1 MSSPRSLA
9 EIADLVGG
17 KLEGDGAV
25 LISGVAD
32 LQGAGPADLSFF
44 SHPRYEAAAR
54 KSRAA
59 ALLVGSQAPKDLGQA
74 RIRVANPSA
83 AFTRVAMLFAPMEG
97 PRIRGIHPSA
107 VVASGVEIGKDVGI
121 GPHVVIEEGARIGDE
136 TQIGAGSYIG
146 RQVRIGSRCMLHP
159 RVYVGDRCLLG
170 SRVVLH
176 PGAVVGADGFG
187 YEMKEGKH
195 HKIPQLGYVQIDDD
209 AEIGANTTI
218 DRGRFART
226 HIGEGAKIDNLV
238 MIAHNCVVGPHSV
251 IVAQSGL
258 SGSTTTGHHVTIA
271 GHVGTVGHIHI
282 GSGAILT
289 AKSGVTKD
297 VPEGQTWRGAP
308 ARPIKE
314 QMEMEAYIQQL
325 PQLAKRLKVLE
336 AGQKSSAAPAG
347 TKKSSTRPNLP
358 IRGKKIRRK
367 K

>member
-9 EIADLVGG
+9 EIAELVGG
-17 KLEGDGAV
+17 KLEGDGA
-25 LISGVAD
+25 LAITGVAD
-32 LQGAGPADLSFF
+32 LQGAGPTEISFF
-44 SHPRYEAAAR
+44 AHPRYEAAAR
-54 KSRAA
+54 QTLAG
-59 ALLVGSQAPKDLGQA
+59 ALLVGPQAPKDLGNA

-83 AFTRVAMLFAPMEG
+83 AFTRVAVLFAPPEVPKLAG
-97 PRIRGIHPSA
+97 VHSSA
-107 VVASGVEIGKDVGI
+107 VVSAAARLGRDVGI
-121 GPHVVIEEGARIGDE
+121 GPYVVIEEGAFVGDE
-136 TQIGAGSYIG
+136 TQIAAGSYVG
-146 RQVRIGSRCMLHP
+146 RNVRIGARCFLHP
-159 RVYVGDRCLLG
+159 RVYVGERCVIG
-170 SRVVLH
+170 NRVVLH
-176 PGAVVGADGFG
+176 AGAVVGADGFG
-187 YEMKEGKH
+187 YEMKDGKH
-195 HKIPQLGYVQIDDD
+195 QKVPQLGYVQIDDD

-314 QMEMEAYIQQL
+314 QMEMEAYVQQL
-325 PQLAKRLKVLE
+325 PDLVKRLRALE
-336 AGQKSSAAPAG
+336 GKRGKIPAPKKR
-347 TKKSSTRPNLP
+347 KKS
-358 IRGKKIRRK
+358 G
-367 K
+367 

>member
-1 MSSPRSLA
+1 MSSPRSLT
-9 EIADLVGG
+9 EIAELIGG
-17 KLEGDGAV
+17 KLEGNGS
-25 LISGVAD
+25 LKIHGVAD
-32 LQGAGPADLSFF
+32 LQGAGPNELSFF
-44 SHPRYEAAAR
+44 AHPRYEAAAR
-54 KSRAA
+54 ATKAG
-59 ALLVGSQAPKDLGQA
+59 ALLVGPAAPQDLGVA

-83 AFTRVAMLFAPMEG
+83 AFTQVAMLFAPTPT
-97 PRIRGIHPSA
+97 PRIPGIHPSA
-107 VVASGVEIGKDVGI
+107 VVAANVRLGKNVGI
-121 GPHVVIEEGARIGDE
+121 GPYVVIEEGVELGEE
-136 TQIGAGSYIG
+136 TQVGAGSYLG
-146 RQVRIGSRCMLHP
+146 RDVQVGSHCMIHP
-159 RVYVGDRCLLG
+159 RVYVGERCRIG
-170 SRVVLH
+170 NRVVLH
-176 PGAVVGADGFG
+176 AGAVVGADGFG
-187 YEMKEGKH
+187 YEMKDGKH
-195 HKIPQLGYVQIDDD
+195 QKVPQLGYVQIDDD

-314 QMEMEAYIQQL
+314 QMEMEAHIQQL
-325 PQLAKRLKVLE
+325 PQLAKRLKALE
-336 AGQKSSAAPAG
+336 
-347 TKKSSTRPNLP
+347 
-358 IRGKKIRRK
+358 GKKTPPSAK
-367 K
+367 KKKKG

>member
-1 MSSPRSLA
+1 MSSARSLA
-9 EIADLVGG
+9 EIAELVGG
-17 KLEGDGAV
+17 KLEGEAG
-25 LISGVAD
+25 LSITGVAD
-32 LQGAGPADLSFF
+32 LGGAGPGDLSFF
-44 SHPRYEAAAR
+44 AHPRYEAAAR
-54 KSRAA
+54 QTKAG
-59 ALLVGSQAPKDLGQA
+59 ALLVGPQAPQDLGKS

-83 AFTRVAMLFAPMEG
+83 AFTRVAMLFAPPEA
-97 PRIRGIHPSA
+97 PKLAGIHPSA
-107 VVASGVEIGKDVGI
+107 VVDPKVQIGRGVGI
-121 GPHVVIEEGARIGDE
+121 GPYVVIEAGAKIGDE
-136 TQIGAGSYIG
+136 TQIGAGSYLG
-146 RQVRIGSRCMLHP
+146 RDVCLGSRCILHP

-170 SRVVLH
+170 NRVVLH
-176 PGAVVGADGFG
+176 AGAVVGADGFG
-187 YEMKEGKH
+187 YEMKDGRHQKV
-195 HKIPQLGYVQIDDD
+195 PQLGYVQIDDD

-325 PQLAKRLKVLE
+325 PQLARRLKALE
-336 AGQKSSAAPAG
+336 AKKKPSEGSS
-347 TKKSSTRPNLP
+347 KK
-358 IRGKKIRRK
+358 KKRR
-367 K
+367 

>member
-9 EIADLVGG
+9 EIAELIGG
-17 KLEGDGAV
+17 KIEGDGGIR
-25 LISGVAD
+25 ISGVAD
-32 LQGAGPADLSFF
+32 LQGAGPSEISFLA
-44 SHPRYEAAAR
+44 HPRYEAAAR
-54 KSRAA
+54 QTRAG
-59 ALLVGSQAPKDLGQA
+59 ALVVGPQAPKDLGKA
-74 RIRVANPSA
+74 RIRVAHPSA
-83 AFTRVAMLFAPMEG
+83 AFTRVAMLFAPAEA
-97 PRIRGIHPSA
+97 PRLTGIHPSA
-107 VVASGVEIGKDVGI
+107 VVASGAKIGPQVGI
-121 GPHVVIEEGARIGDE
+121 GPHVVIEEGVQVGE
-136 TQIGAGSYIG
+136 GTQIGAGSYLG
-146 RQVRIGSRCMLHP
+146 RDVRIGSHCVLHP
-159 RVYVGDRCLLG
+159 RVYVGERCLLG
-170 SRVVLH
+170 NRVVLH

-187 YEMKEGKH
+187 YEMKDGRH
-195 HKIPQLGYVQIDDD
+195 HKVPQLGYVQIDDD

-314 QMEMEAYIQQL
+314 QMEMEAHIQQL
-325 PQLAKRLKVLE
+325 PDLARRLKALE
-336 AGQKSSAAPAG
+336 SGKKRPEMPAKKK
-347 TKKSSTRPNLP
+347 KKS
-358 IRGKKIRRK
+358 
-367 K
+367 

>member
-9 EIADLVGG
+9 EIAELVGG
-17 KLEGDGAV
+17 KLEGDGAMR
-25 LISGVAD
+25 ISGVAD
-32 LQGAGPADLSFF
+32 LQGAGATDLSFF
-44 SHPRYEAAAR
+44 AHPRYEAAAR
-54 KSRAA
+54 QTQAG
-59 ALLVGSQAPKDLGQA
+59 ALLVGPQAPKDLGRA

-83 AFTRVAMLFAPMEG
+83 AFTKVALLFSPEEA
-97 PRIRGIHPSA
+97 PRITGIHPSA
-107 VVASGVEIGKDVGI
+107 VVSPQAQLGRNVGI
-121 GPHVVIEEGARIGDE
+121 GPHVVVEEGACLGDE
-136 TQIGAGSYIG
+136 TQVGAGSFIGRKVQIG
-146 RQVRIGSRCMLHP
+146 RQCVLHP
-159 RVYVGDRCLLG
+159 RVYVGERCQIG
-170 SRVVLH
+170 HRVVLH
-176 PGAVVGADGFG
+176 AGAVVGADGFG
-187 YEMKEGKH
+187 YEMKEGRH

-258 SGSTTTGHHVTIA
+258 SGSTTTGHHVTVA

-325 PQLAKRLKVLE
+325 PDLARRLKALE
-336 AGQKSSAAPAG
+336 AGSKRTATPSP
-347 TKKSSTRPNLP
+347 KK
-358 IRGKKIRRK
+358 KKR
-367 K
+367 

>member
-9 EIADLVGG
+9 EIAELVGG
-17 KLEGDGAV
+17 KLEGDGTLA
-25 LISGVAD
+25 ITGVAD
-32 LQGAGPADLSFF
+32 LQGAGPTEISFF
-44 SHPRYEAAAR
+44 AHPRYEGAAR
-54 KSRAA
+54 QTKAG
-59 ALLVGSQAPKDLGQA
+59 ALLVGLQGPKDLGKA

-83 AFTRVAMLFAPMEG
+83 AFTRVAMLFAPPEV
-97 PRIRGIHPSA
+97 PRTEGIHPTA
-107 VVASGVEIGKDVGI
+107 VISPQARLGRNVGV
-121 GPHVVIEEGARIGDE
+121 GPYAVIEEQVFVGHD
-136 TQIGAGSYIG
+136 TQIGAGSYLG
-146 RQVRIGSRCMLHP
+146 RNVKVGAGCLLHP
-159 RVYVGDRCLLG
+159 RVYVGDRCVLG
-170 SRVVLH
+170 NRVVLH
-176 PGAVVGADGFG
+176 AGAVVGADGFG

-314 QMEMEAYIQQL
+314 QMAMEAYLQQL
-325 PQLAKRLKVLE
+325 PDLARRLKVLE
-336 AGQKSSAAPAG
+336 SKKNKAVPAPSPKK
-347 TKKSSTRPNLP
+347 KKSR
-358 IRGKKIRRK
+358 
-367 K
+367 

>member
-1 MSSPRSLA
+1 MSSARSLA
-9 EIADLVGG
+9 EIAEVVGG
-17 KLEGDGAV
+17 RLEGDGS
-25 LISGVAD
+25 LIIQGVAD
-32 LQGAGPADLSFF
+32 LQGAGPTEISFF
-44 SHPRYEAAAR
+44 AHPRYEAAAR
-54 KSRAA
+54 QTKAG
-59 ALLVGSQAPKDLGQA
+59 ALLVGPQAPKDLGKA

-83 AFTRVAMLFAPMEG
+83 AFTRVAMLFAPPEV
-97 PRIRGIHPSA
+97 PRIAGVHPSA
-107 VVASGVEIGKDVGI
+107 VISPGAQLGRGVGI
-121 GPHVVIEEGARIGDE
+121 GPHVVIEEGAVIGEE
-136 TQIGAGSYIG
+136 TQIGAGSYLG
-146 RQVRIGSRCMLHP
+146 RNVRTGSRCLLHP
-159 RVYVGDRCLLG
+159 RVYVGDRCILG
-170 SRVVLH
+170 NRVVLH
-176 PGAVVGADGFG
+176 AGAVVGADGFG
-187 YEMKEGKH
+187 YEMKDGKH
-195 HKIPQLGYVQIDDD
+195 QKVPQLGYVQIDDD

-314 QMEMEAYIQQL
+314 QMEMEAYLQQL
-325 PQLAKRLKVLE
+325 PGLAKRLKAVE
-336 AGQKSSAAPAG
+336 S
-347 TKKSSTRPNLP
+347 
-358 IRGKKIRRK
+358 GKKKTTLSGK
-367 K
+367 KKK

>member
-17 KLEGDGAV
+17 KVEGDGMV
-25 LISGVAD
+25 SVSGVAD
-32 LQGAGPADLSFF
+32 LLGAGPGDLSFF
-44 SHPRYEAAAR
+44 AHPRYETAAR
-54 KSRAA
+54 QTKAA
-59 ALLVGSQAPKDLGQA
+59 ALLVGPQAPKDLGRA

-83 AFTRVAMLFAPMEG
+83 AFTRVAMLFAPAES
-97 PRIRGIHPSA
+97 PRLTGVHPSA
-107 VVASGVEIGKDVGI
+107 IVAPGADLGRRVGI
-121 GPHVVIEEGARIGDE
+121 GPHVVIEEGVRIGDG
-136 TQIGAGSYIG
+136 TQIGAGSYLG
-146 RQVRIGSRCMLHP
+146 RDVRIGADCVLHP
-159 RVYVGDRCLLG
+159 RVYVGERCLLG
-170 SRVVLH
+170 NRVVMH

-187 YEMKEGKH
+187 YEMKEGRH
-195 HKIPQLGYVQIDDD
+195 HKVPQLGYVQIDDD

-314 QMEMEAYIQQL
+314 QMAMEAYIQQL
-325 PQLAKRLKVLE
+325 PQLAKRLKNLE
-336 AGQKSSAAPAG
+336 AGKRKAPPSPKS
-347 TKKSSTRPNLP
+347 KKKR
-358 IRGKKIRRK
+358 
-367 K
+367 

>member
-9 EIADLVGG
+9 EIAELVGG
-17 KLEGDGAV
+17 KLEGDGSV
-25 LISGVAD
+25 SITGVAD
-32 LQGAGPADLSFF
+32 LQGAGSSDLSFF

-54 KSRAA
+54 QTRAG
-59 ALLVGSQAPKDLGQA
+59 ALLVGPQAPKDLGKA

-83 AFTRVAMLFAPMEG
+83 AFTRVAMLFAPPAV
-97 PRIRGIHPSA
+97 PRWCGVHPSA
-107 VVASGVEIGKDVGI
+107 NLAPGVELGREVGL
-121 GPHVVIEEGARIGDE
+121 GPHVVVEEGVKIGEE
-136 TQIGAGSYIG
+136 TQIGAGSYLG
-146 RQVRIGSRCMLHP
+146 RGARLGSRCILHP
-159 RVYVGDRCLLG
+159 RVYVGERCLLG
-170 SRVVLH
+170 NRVVLH
-176 PGAVVGADGFG
+176 AGAVVGADGFG
-187 YEMKEGKH
+187 YEMKEGRHQKV
-195 HKIPQLGYVQIDDD
+195 PQLGYVQIDDD

-258 SGSTTTGHHVTIA
+258 SGSTTTGHHVTVA

-325 PQLAKRLKVLE
+325 PHLARRLKALE
-336 AGQKSSAAPAG
+336 AGS
-347 TKKSSTRPNLP
+347 KKSPPPSQ
-358 IRGKKIRRK
+358 KKK
-367 K
+367 KR

>member
-9 EIADLVGG
+9 EIAELVGG
-17 KLEGDGAV
+17 KVEGDGAV
-25 LISGVAD
+25 SIAGIAD
-32 LQGAGPADLSFF
+32 LQGAGPGDLSFF
-44 SHPRYEAAAR
+44 AHPRYEAAAR
-54 KSRAA
+54 QTKAA
-59 ALLVGSQAPKDLGQA
+59 ALLVGPQAPRNLGRA

-83 AFTRVAMLFAPMEG
+83 AFTRVAMLFAPAEA
-97 PRIRGIHPSA
+97 PRLNGIHPSA
-107 VVASGVEIGKDVGI
+107 VVSPGATLGQKVGL
-121 GPHVVIEEGARIGDE
+121 GPHVVIEEGVKIGDG

-146 RQVRIGSRCMLHP
+146 REVKIGSQCVLHP
-159 RVYVGDRCLLG
+159 RVYVGERCLLG
-170 SRVVLH
+170 NRVVLH

-187 YEMKEGKH
+187 YEMKEGRH
-195 HKIPQLGYVQIDDD
+195 HKVPQLGYVQIDDD

-325 PQLAKRLKVLE
+325 PQLARRLKNLE
-336 AGQKSSAAPAG
+336 AGKRKSPAPDKS
-347 TKKSSTRPNLP
+347 KKKR
-358 IRGKKIRRK
+358 
-367 K
+367 

>member
-1 MSSPRSLA
+1 MSSARSLV
-9 EIADLVGG
+9 EIAELVGG
-17 KLEGDGAV
+17 TLEGNGD
-25 LISGVAD
+25 LRITGVAD
-32 LQGAGPADLSFF
+32 LAGAGPGDLSFF
-44 SHPRYEAAAR
+44 SHPRYETAAR
-54 KSRAA
+54 QTRAA
-59 ALLVGSQAPKDLGQA
+59 ALLVGPQAPQDLGRA

-83 AFTRVAMLFAPMEG
+83 AFTRVAMLFAPEKSPILTG
-97 PRIRGIHPSA
+97 VHPSA
-107 VVASGVEIGKDVGI
+107 VVAAGARLGREVGL
-121 GPHVVIEEGARIGDE
+121 GPHVVVEEGAVIGDQ

-146 RQVRIGSRCMLHP
+146 RHVRIGTHCILHP
-159 RVYVGDRCLLG
+159 RVYVGDRCLVG
-170 SRVVLH
+170 NRVVLH
-176 PGAVVGADGFG
+176 AGAVVGADGFG
-187 YEMKEGKH
+187 YEMKDGKH
-195 HKIPQLGYVQIDDD
+195 QKVPQLGFVQIDDD

-314 QMEMEAYIQQL
+314 QMEMEAHLQHL
-325 PQLAKRLKVLE
+325 PDLARRLKALE
-336 AGQKSSAAPAG
+336 AGK
-347 TKKSSTRPNLP
+347 KKSPSVA
-358 IRGKKIRRK
+358 KKKRK
-367 K
+367 S

>member
-9 EIADLVGG
+9 EIAELIGG
-17 KLEGDGAV
+17 KLEGDGTLA
-25 LISGVAD
+25 ITGVAD
-32 LQGAGPADLSFF
+32 LQGAGPTEISFF
-44 SHPRYEAAAR
+44 AHPRYEAAAR
-54 KSRAA
+54 QTRAG
-59 ALLVGSQAPKDLGQA
+59 ALLVGPQAPKDLGKA

-83 AFTRVAMLFAPMEG
+83 AFTRVAVLFAPPEV
-97 PRIRGIHPSA
+97 PRMDGIHPTA
-107 VVASGVEIGKDVGI
+107 VISGKARLGRNVGV
-121 GPHVVIEEGARIGDE
+121 GPHAVIEEETVVGDG
-136 TQIGAGSYIG
+136 TQIGAGSYLG
-146 RQVRIGSRCMLHP
+146 RNVKVGSGCLLHP
-159 RVYVGDRCLLG
+159 RTYIGDRCVLG
-170 SRVVLH
+170 NRVVLH
-176 PGAVVGADGFG
+176 AGAVVGADGFG
-187 YEMKEGKH
+187 YEMKDGKH
-195 HKIPQLGYVQIDDD
+195 QKVPQLGYVQIDDD

-314 QMEMEAYIQQL
+314 QMEMEAYVQQL
-325 PQLAKRLKVLE
+325 PDLVKRLRALE
-336 AGQKSSAAPAG
+336 GERKKTSVPKKR
-347 TKKSSTRPNLP
+347 KKS
-358 IRGKKIRRK
+358 G
-367 K
+367 

>member
-9 EIADLVGG
+9 EIAELIGG
-17 KLEGDGAV
+17 KLEGDGGV
-25 LISGVAD
+25 RISGVAD
-32 LQGAGPADLSFF
+32 LQGAGPTEISFLA
-44 SHPRYEAAAR
+44 HPRYEAAAR
-54 KSRAA
+54 QTRAA
-59 ALLVGSQAPKDLGQA
+59 ALVVGPQAPKDLGKA
-74 RIRVANPSA
+74 RIRVAHPSA
-83 AFTRVAMLFAPMEG
+83 AFTRVAVLFAPASAPRLEG
-97 PRIRGIHPSA
+97 VHPSA
-107 VVASGVEIGKDVGI
+107 VVASGVSLGSQVGV
-121 GPHVVIEEGARIGDE
+121 GPHVVLEEGVVVGDG
-136 TQIGAGSYIG
+136 TQIGAGSYLG
-146 RQVRIGSRCMLHP
+146 REVRIGSHCVLHP
-159 RVYVGDRCLLG
+159 RVYVGDRCRLG
-170 SRVVLH
+170 NRVVLH

-187 YEMKEGKH
+187 YEMKDGRHQKV
-195 HKIPQLGYVQIDDD
+195 PQLGYVQIDDD

-271 GHVGTVGHIHI
+271 GHVGTVGHTHI

-325 PQLAKRLKVLE
+325 PQLARRLKSLE
-336 AGQKSSAAPAG
+336 AGKGKLPAP
-347 TKKSSTRPNLP
+347 TQSKK
-358 IRGKKIRRK
+358 RRSRRS
-367 K
+367 

>member
-9 EIADLVGG
+9 EIAELVGG
-17 KLEGDGAV
+17 KLEGDGSV
-25 LISGVAD
+25 LITGVAD
-32 LQGAGPADLSFF
+32 LQGAGPSELSFF
-44 SHPRYEAAAR
+44 AHPRYEAAAR
-54 KSRAA
+54 QARAA
-59 ALLVGSQAPKDLGQA
+59 ALLVGPQAPKDLGQA

-83 AFTRVAMLFAPMEG
+83 AFTRVAMLFAPAEG
-97 PRIRGIHPSA
+97 PRHHGIHSSA
-107 VVASGVEIGKDVGI
+107 VVAPGVEIGSEVGI
-121 GPHVVIEEGARIGDE
+121 GPNVVIEAGAKIGEG
-136 TQIGAGSYIG
+136 TQIGAGSYLG
-146 RQVRIGSRCMLHP
+146 RDVRIGSRCVLHP

-170 SRVVLH
+170 NRVVLH

-187 YEMKEGKH
+187 YEMKDGKH
-195 HKIPQLGYVQIDDD
+195 HKVPQLGYVQIDDD

-325 PQLAKRLKVLE
+325 PQLVKRLKAME
-336 AGQKSSAAPAG
+336 AGKKTPVAPAKKK
-347 TKKSSTRPNLP
+347 KKS
-358 IRGKKIRRK
+358 
-367 K
+367 

>member
-9 EIADLVGG
+9 EIAELVGG
-17 KLEGDGAV
+17 TLEGDGT
-25 LISGVAD
+25 IQITGVAD
-32 LQGAGPADLSFF
+32 LQGAGSTDLSFF

-54 KSRAA
+54 QTRAG
-59 ALLVGSQAPKDLGQA
+59 ALLLGPQAPKDLGQA
-74 RIRVANPSA
+74 RIRVTNPSA
-83 AFTRVAMLFAPMEG
+83 AFTRVAMLFSPAEAP
-97 PRIRGIHPSA
+97 RLTGIHPSA
-107 VVASGVEIGKDVGI
+107 IVASGAKIGSRVGI
-121 GPHVVIEEGARIGDE
+121 GPHVVIEDGASIGEE

-146 RQVRIGSRCMLHP
+146 RDVSIGSRCVLHP

-170 SRVVLH
+170 NRVILH

-187 YEMKEGKH
+187 YEMKEGRH
-195 HKIPQLGYVQIDDD
+195 HKVPQLGYVQIDDD

-314 QMEMEAYIQQL
+314 QMEMEAHIQQL
-325 PQLAKRLKVLE
+325 PQLARRLKALE
-336 AGQKSSAAPAG
+336 EKKAVSSAKKR
-347 TKKSSTRPNLP
+347 KKS
-358 IRGKKIRRK
+358 
-367 K
+367 

>member
-9 EIADLVGG
+9 EIAELVGG
-17 KLEGDGAV
+17 ELEGESS
-25 LISGVAD
+25 ISITGVAD
-32 LQGAGPADLSFF
+32 LQGAGPSEISFF
-44 SHPRYEAAAR
+44 AHPRYEAAAR
-54 KSRAA
+54 QSRAA
-59 ALLVGSQAPKDLGQA
+59 ALLVGPNAPKNLGRA

-83 AFTRVAMLFAPMEG
+83 SFTKVAMLFAPG
-97 PRIRGIHPSA
+97 DAPRILGVHPSA
-107 VVASGVEIGKDVGI
+107 VISPKAHLGQHVGI
-121 GPHVVIEEGARIGDE
+121 GPHVVVEEGVSIGDG

-146 RQVRIGSRCMLHP
+146 RSVQIGKDCTLHP
-159 RVYVGDRCLLG
+159 RVYVGERCLIG
-170 SRVVLH
+170 ERVVLH
-176 PGAVVGADGFG
+176 AGAVVGADGFG
-187 YEMKEGKH
+187 YEMKEGRH
-195 HKIPQLGYVQIDDD
+195 HKVPQLGYVQIDND

-226 HIGEGAKIDNLV
+226 LIGEGAKIDNLV

-314 QMEMEAYIQQL
+314 QMEMEAHIQQL
-325 PQLAKRLKVLE
+325 PQLAKRLKDLE
-336 AGQKSSAAPAG
+336 S
-347 TKKSSTRPNLP
+347 TKKKKGPLP
-358 IRGKKIRRK
+358 RK
-367 K
+367 KKSRSR

>member
-9 EIADLVGG
+9 EIAELVGG
-17 KLEGDGAV
+17 KLEGNGV
-25 LISGVAD
+25 ISITGVAD
-32 LQGAGPADLSFF
+32 LQGAGPSELSFF
-44 SHPRYEAAAR
+44 AHPRYEGAAR
-54 KSRAA
+54 QTKAA
-59 ALLVGSQAPKDLGQA
+59 ALLVGPQAPRDLGRA

-83 AFTRVAMLFAPMEG
+83 AFTQIAMLFAPAEV
-97 PRIRGIHPSA
+97 PRLSGVHPSA
-107 VVASGVEIGKDVGI
+107 VISPQAQLGRNVGI
-121 GPHVVIEEGARIGDE
+121 GPHGVVEEGAVVGDE
-136 TQIGAGSYIG
+136 TQVGAGSYLG
-146 RQVRIGSRCMLHP
+146 RKVRIGTHCVLHP

-170 SRVVLH
+170 NRVVLH

-187 YEMKEGKH
+187 YEMKDGRH
-195 HKIPQLGYVQIDDD
+195 HKVPQLGYVQIDDD

-271 GHVGTVGHIHI
+271 GHVGTVGHTHI

-325 PQLAKRLKVLE
+325 PQLVKRLKALE
-336 AGQKSSAAPAG
+336 AG
-347 TKKSSTRPNLP
+347 KKKGARE
-358 IRGKKIRRK
+358 KKK
-367 K
+367 Q

>member
-1 MSSPRSLA
+1 MGSTLSVSELA
-9 EIADLVGG
+9 RLVGG
-17 KLEGDGAV
+17 VCEGDGDH
-25 LISGVAD
+25 LIEGVAD
-32 LQGAGPADLSFF
+32 LAGAGPKEISFF
-44 SHPRYEAAAR
+44 AHPRYEGMAR
-54 KSRAA
+54 QTKAG
-59 ALLVGSQAPKDLGQA
+59 ALVIGTSAPKDLGRI

-83 AFTRVAMLFAPMEG
+83 AFTKIAALFAP
-97 PRIRGIHPSA
+97 PPVPPISGIHPTA
-107 VVASGVEIGKDVGI
+107 IVAEGVRLGRGVGL
-121 GPHVVIEEGARIGDE
+121 GPYVVIEEGSEVGE
-136 TQIGAGSYIG
+136 GTQIGAGSYVG
-146 RQVRIGSRCMLHP
+146 RNVRIGDRCVVHP
-159 RVYVGDRCLLG
+159 RVYVGERCRIG
-170 SRVVLH
+170 NRVVLH
-176 PGAVVGADGFG
+176 AGAVVGADGFG
-187 YEMKEGKH
+187 YEMKDGKH
-195 HKIPQLGYVQIDDD
+195 LKVPQLGYVQIDDD

-314 QMEMEAYIQQL
+314 QMEMEANMQQL
-325 PQLAKRLKVLE
+325 HQLARRLKALE
-336 AGQKSSAAPAG
+336 
-347 TKKSSTRPNLP
+347 
-358 IRGKKIRRK
+358 GKKAKPVASK
-367 K
+367 KKNR

>member
-9 EIADLVGG
+9 EIAELVGG
-17 KLEGDGAV
+17 TLEGDGT
-25 LISGVAD
+25 IPITGVAD
-32 LQGAGPADLSFF
+32 LQGAGSTDLSFF

-54 KSRAA
+54 QTRAG
-59 ALLVGSQAPKDLGQA
+59 ALLLGPQAPKDLGKA
-74 RIRVANPSA
+74 RIRVTNPSA
-83 AFTRVAMLFAPMEG
+83 AFTRVAMLFSPVEAP
-97 PRIRGIHPSA
+97 RVTGIHPSA
-107 VVASGVEIGKDVGI
+107 SVAPGAKIGSRVGI
-121 GPHVVIEEGARIGDE
+121 GPHVVIEDGASIGEE

-146 RQVRIGSRCMLHP
+146 REVRIGSRCVLHP

-170 SRVVLH
+170 NRVILH

-187 YEMKEGKH
+187 YEMKEGRH
-195 HKIPQLGYVQIDDD
+195 HKVPQLGYVQIDDD

-314 QMEMEAYIQQL
+314 QMEMEAHIQQL
-325 PQLAKRLKVLE
+325 PQMARRLKALE
-336 AGQKSSAAPAG
+336 
-347 TKKSSTRPNLP
+347 
-358 IRGKKIRRK
+358 GKKVLPSAKKRK
-367 K
+367 KR

>member
-9 EIADLVGG
+9 EIAELIGG
-17 KLEGDGAV
+17 KIEGDGEIR
-25 LISGVAD
+25 ISGVAD
-32 LQGAGPADLSFF
+32 LQGAGPSEISFLA
-44 SHPRYEAAAR
+44 HPRYEAAAR
-54 KSRAA
+54 QTRAG
-59 ALLVGSQAPKDLGQA
+59 ALVVGPLAPKDLGKA
-74 RIRVANPSA
+74 RIRVTHPSA
-83 AFTRVAMLFAPMEG
+83 AFTRVAMLFAPAEA
-97 PRIRGIHPSA
+97 PRLTGIHPSA
-107 VVASGVEIGKDVGI
+107 VVASGASLGHQVGI
-121 GPHVVIEEGARIGDE
+121 GPHVVIEEGVQVGDG
-136 TQIGAGSYIG
+136 TQIGAGSYLG
-146 RQVRIGSRCMLHP
+146 RDVRIGSHCVLHP
-159 RVYVGDRCLLG
+159 RVYVGERCLLG
-170 SRVVLH
+170 NRVVLH

-187 YEMKEGKH
+187 YEMKDGRH
-195 HKIPQLGYVQIDDD
+195 HKVPQLGYVQIDDD

-308 ARPIKE
+308 ARPMKE
-314 QMEMEAYIQQL
+314 QMEMEAHIQQL
-325 PQLAKRLKVLE
+325 PGLARRLKALE
-336 AGQKSSAAPAG
+336 TRKTVGAES
-347 TKKSSTRPNLP
+347 KK
-358 IRGKKIRRK
+358 KKRR
-367 K
+367 

>member
-17 KLEGDGAV
+17 KVEGDGMV
-25 LISGVAD
+25 SVSGVAD
-32 LQGAGPADLSFF
+32 LLGAGPGDLSFF
-44 SHPRYEAAAR
+44 AHPRYETAAR
-54 KSRAA
+54 QTKAA
-59 ALLVGSQAPKDLGQA
+59 ALLVGPQAPKDLGRA

-83 AFTRVAMLFAPMEG
+83 AFTRVAMLFAPAES
-97 PRIRGIHPSA
+97 PRLTGVHPSA
-107 VVASGVEIGKDVGI
+107 IVAPGADLGRRVGI
-121 GPHVVIEEGARIGDE
+121 GPHVVIEEGVQIGDG
-136 TQIGAGSYIG
+136 TQIGAGSYLG
-146 RQVRIGSRCMLHP
+146 RDVRIGADCVLHP
-159 RVYVGDRCLLG
+159 RVYVGERCLLG
-170 SRVVLH
+170 NRVVMH

-187 YEMKEGKH
+187 YEMKEGRH
-195 HKIPQLGYVQIDDD
+195 HKVPQLGYVQIDDD

-314 QMEMEAYIQQL
+314 QMAMEAYIQQL
-325 PQLAKRLKVLE
+325 PQLAKRLKNLE
-336 AGQKSSAAPAG
+336 AGKRKAPPSP
-347 TKKSSTRPNLP
+347 K
-358 IRGKKIRRK
+358 RK
-367 K
+367 KRR

>member
-9 EIADLVGG
+9 EIAELIGG
-17 KLEGDGAV
+17 KLEGNGS
-25 LISGVAD
+25 LQIQGVAD
-32 LQGAGPADLSFF
+32 LQGASPNELSFF
-44 SHPRYEAAAR
+44 AHPRYEAAAR
-54 KSRAA
+54 ATKAG
-59 ALLVGSQAPKDLGQA
+59 ALLVGPTAPQDLGAA
-74 RIRVANPSA
+74 RIRVPNPSA
-83 AFTRVAMLFAPMEG
+83 AFTQVAMLFAPNPT
-97 PRIRGIHPSA
+97 PRISGVHPSA
-107 VVASGVEIGKDVGI
+107 VIAPGVRLGKSVGI
-121 GPHVVIEEGARIGDE
+121 GPHVVIEEGAELGDE
-136 TQIGAGSYIG
+136 TQVGAGSYLG
-146 RQVRIGSRCMLHP
+146 RDVKIGSRSIIHP
-159 RVYVGDRCLLG
+159 RVYVGDRCQIG
-170 SRVVLH
+170 HRVVLH
-176 PGAVVGADGFG
+176 AGAVVGADGFG
-187 YEMKEGKH
+187 YEMKDGKH
-195 HKIPQLGYVQIDDD
+195 QKVPQLGYVQIDDD

-314 QMEMEAYIQQL
+314 QMEMEAHIQQL
-325 PQLAKRLKVLE
+325 PQLAKRLKALE
-336 AGQKSSAAPAG
+336 GKKTPPSAKKK
-347 TKKSSTRPNLP
+347 KKS
-358 IRGKKIRRK
+358 
-367 K
+367 